1 MNMKARLTVQ
11 PDHRRAKKLREQY
24 GDRLVYVRYRYDRE
38 RRKRYTTVELI
49 IDEAD
54 WEPQST
60 TPAPDE
66 IVGVRVERH
75 ERSVQKQVK
84 QAGGLWNQHRK
95 VWELR
100 YDRVVELAMQDRL
113 VVQSEHAE

>member
-1 MNMKARLTVQ
+1 MDMKARLTVQ
-11 PDHRRAKKLREQY
+11 PNHRRAKKLREQY
-24 GDRLVYVRYRYDRE
+24 GDRLVYVRYRYDRV
-38 RRKRYTTVELI
+38 RKKRFTTVELI

-54 WEPQST
+54 WEPQT
-60 TPAPDE
+60 TMPASDE

-75 ERSVQKQVK
+75 ERNVQKQVK

-100 YDRVVELAMQDRL
+100 YDRVVELEMQDRM
-113 VVQSEHAE
+113 VVQPGRAE